1 MENAKEIKTKKN
13 ELSDSDSDISDY
25 SSSSDENSLEDE
37 KNSSKKINEILSEK
51 NEMSEQEKISEKIL
65 GKWVSLQKIIK
76 EEITLEE
83 MIITRYKEDFE
94 KFKNFYNEYF
104 ESKLF
109 FRTNFEDMKN
119 YKIKEL
125 EDIKPKNIL
134 DKEGAQHILIDTYEP
149 IKNLLFIF
157 RTNYE
162 YVTRLISLID
172 DKDEEEK
179 VESLV
184 ELFCNQFYDNIFIP
198 NPEQKELLLLIFLLI
213 KNEIE
218 NMNNASLD
226 DFLDDNK
233 FLGKFISS
241 YLRRQEMN
249 IYLSLLLTPLINSIE
264 NVDKECIDISLISI
278 QKYIFKK
285 EKGKIK
291 FNNINDL
298 ANKKKLFNYKENLYN
313 KIPKSN
319 LIFKKNYELDI
330 EKEEEENRVNK
341 VIDEF
346 ELSDVNLPKIIL
358 KNMDIKEIKINEN
371 NTLEIKKEE
380 YNKEYEIDLDINKL
394 IDIMNNTKD
403 DNFKEYILTLIE
415 KAYLDKD
422 MFTNNGLINYFEE
435 NYNAQLKNLIVGKF
449 KRNFL
454 FTQKKVE
461 YFLQSIID
469 KISTIPYTIRC
480 ICKIIFFLMRK
491 KFGDLPKYYINSFIG
506 KFFFEK
512 YIFPV
517 MSLKYK
523 NILNNRI
530 FSNKNIKFINTII
543 NVIEKAYK
551 GELFQTQVDTEKT
564 IFNYYLIE
572 IFPIINTFFEK
583 LIDLEL
589 PKVIEKALN
598 ETEFN
603 KNNSILDEIF
613 NNNKKEENKEIIA
626 EKKELNNKDE
636 NIEQNSSHNYDYF
649 SENPD
654 EILHLQSIC
663 FSLNDILFIITLISK
678 NLEIFA
684 DLPKYSFFSKTFK
697 HIKSKAYKIDDLIER
712 EPEITRYFVLFK
724 EEKIPQLEKLVS
736 KKKKEESSFMVENQ
750 NLDLICKRVKLSIKT
765 VLKGLNLLN
774 NKDFSHLI
782 GAVSNEKFFS
792 ALQNT
797 LDDLENFSE
806 NMNQIPLKWYGLYL
820 RNNKKRINEAYQK
833 NDYEKLY
840 EEMFQEESNILE
852 ELKKFSRILITR
864 NGMNLGCG
872 EKILEQMN
880 IGINHMKQAKKIV
893 KIEKFV
899 NTEII
904 EVCIQ
909 SSKEIENNQISSG
922 NRDYTHVIILDAKE
936 CPHSKASLS
945 NLLKYNKKIHCYYIK
960 DMIKFI
966 LKENWLDEAD
976 ITEIEELNIQN
987 RNKLIYKA
995 LISYMKFVTQKIRN
1009 PVINKNIF
1017 IQEKN
1022 NISAKEKEKY
1032 YKEISRKISDYIL
1045 KKIYRYV
1052 YPKNPI
1058 GFDDKFYNTTRC
1070 LDWITPELLNIKKEY
1085 INQLGFA
1092 ELCLKRMEEAISV
1105 NDKLEYI
1112 NNAVDTV
1119 ICTVKFSGEEEIN
1132 ISNEEMIRIFM
1143 YILIKAQLK
1152 RINSNINYIKCF
1164 AEDEVISEKK
1174 EGLFNLMDNAVI
1186 NVLKINSNYL
1196 KMDSEEFKKKFEE
1209 ARVRYNIEKV

>member
-298 ANKKKLFNYKENLYN
+298 ANKRKLFNYKENLYN

-922 NRDYTHVIILDAKE
+922 NRDYTHIIILDAKE

-1186 NVLKINSNYL
+1186 NVLKINTNYL
-1196 KMDSEEFKKKFEE
+1196 KMDSEEYKKKFEE